1 MIPRRRRNRQA
12 PRALQIGA
20 AAVITATVL
29 FGRQELAAAAF
40 TMTARGSGVAQ
51 SSIMPPGK
59 TPTPTVLQA
68 SVRLDWAPSTFAS
81 GQEVSGYIVKRQVLG
96 STDTVQICSVV
107 APFRTCKDSPPPD
120 QQVVYVVIP
129 SQELWR
135 GPASAPSSP
144 VSVAAPPPAPALAV
158 PSASPTPSPSATV
171 DPTPTASATPSPSP
185 TADPTPGAT
194 PTPSP
199 S

>member
-51 SSIMPPGK
+51 SSIMPSGK
-59 TPTPTVLQA
+59 PPTPTVLQA

-81 GQEVSGYIVKRQVLG
+81 GQEVGGYIVRRQVLG
-96 STDTVQICSVV
+96 STDTVQMAIDGVRDV
-107 APFRTCKDSPPPD
+107 GLMRRRPLEKGRPP
-120 QQVVYVVIP
+120 
-129 SQELWR
+129 SR
-135 GPASAPSSP
+135 ANA
-144 VSVAAPPPAPALAV
+144 
-158 PSASPTPSPSATV
+158 
-171 DPTPTASATPSPSP
+171 
-185 TADPTPGAT
+185 
-194 PTPSP
+194 
-199 S
+199 

>member
-1 MIPRRRRNRQA
+1 MIPRRRRTRQA

-20 AAVITATVL
+20 AAVITATLL
-29 FGRQELAAAAF
+29 FGRQELAAAW

-51 SSIMPPGK
+51 SSIMPSGK
-59 TPTPTVLQA
+59 TPTPTVVQA

-81 GQEVSGYIVKRQVLG
+81 GQEVGGYIVRRQALG

-129 SQELWR
+129 TQELWR

-144 VSVAAPPPAPALAV
+144 VTLAAAPPAALAV
-158 PSASPTPSPSATV
+158 PPASATASPSPTV

-185 TADPTPGAT
+185 TADPTPSAT